1 MSPASRRFSLRQALP
16 PELRRWWR
24 GRPRLLLE
32 DTPAVQL
39 ASLLPLHRNDR
50 LLVLGPDAP
59 LLAALL
65 GDAAELE
72 DAPLVMLGRRPALS
86 ASSAAELEVRPLRG
100 RADRLPLADRSVSVV
115 VAPHLL
121 RSWDDARL
129 GRILLEVWR
138 VLGHNGIFVLWEI
151 APSRSPHVNAVWRRW
166 LRSSLQGGA
175 GEEPRL
181 RSFAE
186 IGRAAYDAGFSWVQT
201 LPLRPF
207 VWPPGPRT
215 SVLMRKEHY
224 TPDVMA
230 GAQSQSRS
238 QSRAP

>member
-65 GDAAELE
+65 ADAAELE

-86 ASSAAELEVRPLRG
+86 ASSVAELELRPLRG
-100 RADRLPLADRSVSVV
+100 RADRLPLADDSVSVV

-129 GRILLEVWR
+129 GRIMREVWR
-138 VLGHNGIFVLWEI
+138 VLGHNGIFVLWEVT
-151 APSRSPHVNAVWRRW
+151 PSRSPYVNAVWRRW
-166 LRSSLQGGA
+166 LRSSRQGGS
-175 GEEPRL
+175 GGDPRL

-186 IGRAAYDAGFSWVQT
+186 IGRAAYDAGFAWVQT

-224 TPDVMA
+224 TPDVMT
-230 GAQSQSRS
+230 GAQSQS
-238 QSRAP
+238 QSRSR